1 MSAPPRVIYIDKFSV
16 VDCLKDIGGDWEYI
30 LKSDNDELQ
39 AKLTEANLL
48 SVTNIMLTVVPG
60 EDGMGVEVYAKT
72 VSDVENAFTALCTKM
87 EDIEA
92 KLTEAER
99 LNKMAQAAMKLAL
112 SNTED
117 YIVRNALS
125 HAIKELEAMK

>member
-1 MSAPPRVIYIDKFSV
+1 MSAPTRVIYIDKFSV

-30 LKSDNDELQ
+30 LKSDYDELQ